1 MKEIENLKVCSWGYI
16 FKGVKFRRAADFP
29 IKQWKPNTVECHLE
43 SREGNNH
50 QPKILYLERTFS
62 TKELSEINEMD

>member
-1 MKEIENLKVCSWGYI
+1 MKEIENLKACSWGYI
-16 FKGVKFRRAADFP
+16 FKGVNFRRATDFQ

>member
-1 MKEIENLKVCSWGYI
+1 MKEIENLKTCSWGYV
-16 FKGVKFRRAADFP
+16 FKGTKFKQAIDFSV
-29 IKQWKPNTVECHLE
+29 KQWKSHTVECHLE

-50 QPKILYLERTFS
+50 QPKILYFV